1 MSLKEKVK
9 KIGPGVVTGGADND
23 PAGIIT
29 YTTAGAQFGF
39 STLWILL
46 LATPMMIA
54 VQEMAAR
61 IATVTK
67 KGLSK
72 IIKQRYGKKVA
83 VPIVSSLA
91 IANLLTLGADTAAVS
106 AVISILTGINWY
118 LITIGLMTLIWYMI
132 LFGKYKQIK
141 TVLVALTFMLIV
153 YAISAFY
160 VSPNIRVVLSGFIP
174 KFLPNFAFV
183 SVLVGILG
191 TTISPYMLFW
201 QASEEIEERKKVI
214 QIKEIDWDTTAGMV
228 WSNIIAI
235 FVIIAAAST
244 LYINHIQLSNVL
256 VASLPLKPIAGE
268 FAFLLFSI
276 GIIVSGLLAIPVLAG
291 STAYAV
297 SELFGWRE
305 GLTKRVYSAKGFY
318 FVFTISLIVGGLL
331 LTLPINPVD
340 FLFYTQVLDGFLIPL
355 VVITLLAIANDVSI
369 MHKHVNT
376 KLQNLIIMIFLAM
389 TIVFDIVLVQG
400 LIS

>member
-1 MSLKEKVK
+1 M
-9 KIGPGVVTGGADND
+9 
-23 PAGIIT
+23 
-29 YTTAGAQFGF
+29 
-39 STLWILL
+39 
-46 LATPMMIA
+46 
-54 VQEMAAR
+54 
-61 IATVTK
+61 
-67 KGLSK
+67 
-72 IIKQRYGKKVA
+72 
-83 VPIVSSLA
+83 PIVSSLA

-118 LITIGLMTLIWYMI
+118 LITIGLMALIWYMI

-141 TVLVALTFMLIV
+141 TILVALTFMLIV
-153 YAISAFY
+153 YVLSAFY
-160 VSPNIRVVLSGFIP
+160 VSPDIRVVLSGFIP

-214 QIKEIDWDTTAGMV
+214 QIKEISWDTTAGMV
-228 WSNIIAI
+228 WSNVIAI

-244 LYINHIQLSNVL
+244 LYINHTQLSNVL

-305 GLTKRVYSAKGFY
+305 GLTKKVYSAKGFY

-355 VVITLLAIANDVSI
+355 VVIILLAIANDVSI

-389 TIVFDIVLVQG
+389 TIVFDIVLIQG
-400 LIS
+400 LIP

>member
-67 KGLSK
+67 RGLSK

-118 LITIGLMTLIWYMI
+118 LITIGLMALIWYMI

-141 TVLVALTFMLIV
+141 TILVALTFMLIV
-153 YAISAFY
+153 YVLSAFY
-160 VSPNIRVVLSGFIP
+160 VSPDIRVVLSGFIP

-214 QIKEIDWDTTAGMV
+214 QIKEISWDTTAGMV
-228 WSNIIAI
+228 WSNVIAI

-244 LYINHIQLSNVL
+244 LYINHTQLSNVL

-305 GLTKRVYSAKGFY
+305 GLTKKVYSAKGFY

-355 VVITLLAIANDVSI
+355 VVIILLAIANDVSI

-389 TIVFDIVLVQG
+389 TIVFDIVLIQG
-400 LIS
+400 LIP

>member
-1 MSLKEKVK
+1 MTLKEKVK

-29 YTTAGAQFGF
+29 YTSAGAQFGF

-91 IANLLTLGADTAAVS
+91 IANLLTLGADTAAVA
-106 AVISILTGINWY
+106 AVISILTGISWY
-118 LITIGLMTLIWYMI
+118 LITIGLMALIWYMI

-141 TVLVALTFMLIV
+141 TVLVALTFMLVV

-160 VSPNIRVVLSGFIP
+160 ISPDIKVVLSGFIP
-174 KFLPNFAFV
+174 KFMPSFAFV

-214 QIKEIDWDTTAGMV
+214 QIKEIGWDTTVGMI
-228 WSNIIAI
+228 WSNVIAI

-244 LYINHIQLSNVL
+244 LYVHHIPLSNVL

-355 VVITLLAIANDVSI
+355 VVATLLTIANDRTI
-369 MHKHVNT
+369 MHKHANT
-376 KLQNLIIMIFLAM
+376 KLQNIIIMIFLAM
-389 TIVFDIVLVQG
+389 TVVFDIVLVQG
-400 LIS
+400 LIP

>member
-1 MSLKEKVK
+1 MSLKEKLK

-29 YTTAGAQFGF
+29 YTSAGAQFGF

-67 KGLSK
+67 KGLAK
-72 IIKQRYGKKVA
+72 IIKVRYGKKLAYPV
-83 VPIVSSLA
+83 VIILA

-106 AVISILTGINWY
+106 SVISTLTGINWY
-118 LITIGLMTLIWYMI
+118 LITIGIMGLIWYLI
-132 LFGKYKQIK
+132 LFGKYKEIK
-141 TVLVALTFMLIV
+141 AFLVAMTFLLVV
-153 YAISAFY
+153 YIIASFY
-160 VSPNIRVVLSGFIP
+160 ISPNFVEVLKGFIP
-174 KFLPNFAFV
+174 SFVPSFAYV
-183 SVLVGILG
+183 SMLIGILG

-201 QASEEIEERKKVI
+201 QASEEIEEKKRVI
-214 QIKEIDWDTTAGMV
+214 EIRDIGWDTSAGMI
-228 WSNIIAI
+228 WSNIVAI

-244 LYINHIQLSNVL
+244 LYIHHIPLDNML
-256 VASLPLKPIAGE
+256 VASEPLKPLAGE

-291 STAYAV
+291 STSYAI

-305 GLTKRVYSAKGFY
+305 GLTKKVYSAKGFY
-318 FVFTISLIVGGLL
+318 TVFTISLIVGGLM
-331 LTLPINPVD
+331 LTLPINPVQ
-340 FLFYTQVLDGFLIPL
+340 FLFYTQVLDGFLIP
-355 VVITLLAIANDVSI
+355 VIVMVLLLIANNKEI
-369 MHKHVNT
+369 MHRHTNT
-376 KLQNLIIMIFLAM
+376 KLQNVIILIFLAM
-389 TIVFDIVLVQG
+389 TVLFDIVLLEG
-400 LIS
+400 LI

>member
-1 MSLKEKVK
+1 MSLKEKLR

-29 YTTAGAQFGF
+29 YTAAGAHFGF

-67 KGLSK
+67 RGLSK
-72 IIKQRYGKKVA
+72 TIKQRYGKKVA
-83 VPIVSSLA
+83 VPVVISLA

-118 LITIGLMTLIWYMI
+118 IITVIIMALIWYMI

-141 TVLVALTFMLIV
+141 TVLVILTFMLVV

-160 VSPNIRVVLSGFIP
+160 ISPDFHEVLRGFIP
-174 KFLPNFAFV
+174 SFTPTFAYV

-214 QIKEIDWDTTAGMV
+214 QIKEIGWDTAAGMI

-244 LYINHIQLSNVL
+244 LHAHGIKLDNVL

-305 GLTKRVYSAKGFY
+305 GLTKKVYSAKGFY
-318 FVFTISLIVGGLL
+318 FVFTISLIIGGLL

-355 VVITLLAIANDVSI
+355 VVVTLLVIANDKKI

-376 KLQNLIIMIFLAM
+376 KLQNLIILVFLAM
-389 TIVFDIVLVQG
+389 SVLFDIILVQG
-400 LIS
+400 LIK